1 MSRHIHVHVF
11 LLFCVLSGN
20 RQFSAFA
27 LHATQPADSVGM
39 EYRSGV
45 RFLVH
50 EVTQGET
57 LYSLSRRYGV
67 GVDEIRSS
75 NPGLDQS
82 LRIGSRILIP
92 RGAAQ
97 STVSPGERYHTVQ
110 TSETLYSI
118 SRTYGVS
125 LDNLRT
131 WNNLAGDNL
140 QIGMRLL
147 VGRGQVSPSVA
158 APAVKIHVVE
168 AGQTLFSVSR
178 IYGVSPTD
186 LRGWNNLADDN
197 LRVGQELAVSPPAR
211 SGLPPAPEPY
221 PVEAPSNS
229 MLPAGAI
236 AGTPPE
242 ERPKPADVDPVIVR
256 EAPKSDKVTE
266 KGLAEVID
274 DDIDTRKYL
283 AMHRTAPVGTIMQVR
298 NEMNNQ
304 IVFVRVVGAIPDAG
318 DNRRILVRISRK
330 AYERLGAVDPRF
342 PVEISYI
349 P

>member
-1 MSRHIHVHVF
+1 MSRFFHVHVF
-11 LLFCVLSGN
+11 LLLCVISGN
-20 RQFSAFA
+20 SQFSALA
-27 LHATQPADSVGM
+27 LNATQPTDSVGM

-67 GVDEIRSS
+67 GVDEIRRS

-82 LRIGSRILIP
+82 LRIGSRIFIP
-92 RGAAQ
+92 RDAAQ
-97 STVSPGERYHTVQ
+97 PTASPGERYHTVQ
-110 TSETLYSI
+110 ASETLYSI
-118 SRTYGVS
+118 SRTYSVS

-131 WNNLAGDNL
+131 WNNLSGDNL

-147 VGRGQVSPSVA
+147 VGRGQVSPSVSA
-158 APAVKIHVVE
+158 SEGKTHVVE
-168 AGQTLFSVSR
+168 SGQTLFSVSR
-178 IYGVSPTD
+178 TYGVSPAD
-186 LRGWNNLADDN
+186 LRAWNNLADDN
-197 LRVGQELAVSPPAR
+197 LRVGQELIVSSPAF
-211 SGLPPAPEPY
+211 SGLPTAPDPS
-221 PVEAPSNS
+221 PVESPSNS
-229 MLPAGAI
+229 MLPSGAI
-236 AGTPPE
+236 TGAVPE
-242 ERPKPADVDPVIVR
+242 EKPVPADVDPVIVR
-256 EAPKSDKVTE
+256 EAPKTDKVTE
-266 KGLAEVID
+266 KGLAEVIEEE
-274 DDIDTRKYL
+274 IDTRKYL

-304 IVFVRVVGAIPDAG
+304 IVFVRVVGTIPDAG

-330 AYERLGAVDPRF
+330 AYERLGAVDARF